1 MRWEVSCGAD
11 FLEDCSRIL
20 MNSQDG
26 YQRLGHIENNS
37 AYSQT
42 LIQIYTVTNVVT
54 DIP

>member
-26 YQRLGHIENNS
+26 YQRLGHIGNNS
-37 AYSQT
+37 AYTQT
-42 LIQIYTVTNVVT
+42 HIQTYVVVI